1 MDKLLKAVPIFAGLD
16 DKAIDLFVER
26 ALKSDFPAGAI
37 IAREGESNHSMYL
50 IGIVS
55 VRIVKYFG
63 QPMEVELTVLQAKD
77 FFGEM
82 CILEPAPRAATAQA
96 IARSVIFEIQAS
108 AFHHLYKEMPA
119 QYGILILNI
128 SRDLSRRLRRLDEV
142 FAARHK

>member
-1 MDKLLKAVPIFAGLD
+1 MHQLLKSVPIFAGLD
-16 DKAIDLFVER
+16 EAAANLFSEQAEKLTV
-26 ALKSDFPAGAI
+26 PAGAV

-50 IGIVS
+50 IGKGS
-55 VRIVKYFG
+55 VRIVKHFG
-63 QPMEVELTVLQAKD
+63 ERDQTELAILREKD

-96 IARSVIFEIQAS
+96 VEPSIIFRVSSS
-108 AFHHLYKEMPA
+108 AFHRLYKEMPA

-142 FAARHK
+142 FAARH

>member
-1 MDKLLKAVPIFAGLD
+1 MNHLLKTVPIFAGLD
-16 DKAIDLFVER
+16 NSAVKLFVDHAVES
-26 ALKSDFPAGAI
+26 AYPPGGV

-50 IGIVS
+50 IGQGS

-63 QPMEVELTVLQAKD
+63 QPHEAELSVLKAPD

-96 IARSVIFEIQAS
+96 IESSIVFQIQAS
-108 AFHHLYKEMPA
+108 AFYHLYKEMPS

-128 SRDLSRRLRRLDEV
+128 SRDLSRRLRHLDEV